1 MTLLI
6 LRITLDSTYEWEA
19 GRRLKA
25 MSAEGTALTFK
36 YDYNGLRTQK
46 IVQQDWYPVTTNYTL
61 HGKLITHMTVDYT
74 DWNEVAQQD
83 LSQCSEGN
91 A

>member
-1 MTLLI
+1 
-6 LRITLDSTYEWEA
+6 
-19 GRRLKA
+19 
-25 MSAEGTALTFK
+25 MSAEGTALTFT